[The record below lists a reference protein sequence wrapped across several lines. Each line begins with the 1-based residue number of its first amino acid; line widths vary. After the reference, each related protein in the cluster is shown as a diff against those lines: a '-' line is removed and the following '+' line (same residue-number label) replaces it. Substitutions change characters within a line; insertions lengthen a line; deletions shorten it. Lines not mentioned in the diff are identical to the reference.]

1 MTRDAD
7 GRPADGAARPAVS
20 TTLRRRPAAGTVDAG
35 QGAAEMAAAVD
46 AARAAGEVLIGRLG
60 SARVVRD
67 KGAIDVVTDADVAAG
82 RCIMERLAAATPSHG
97 FLTEDSDAVAGSSG
111 ARWIVDPLD
120 GTVNYLRSLPYF
132 CVSIAL
138 ERDGR
143 LELGVIFDPLRN
155 DLYAARHGQGA
166 TLNGQP
172 IRVSAETSLSRAV
185 VSTGFPY
192 DAWQAPRDNTA
203 EVGRIVKHVFALRSW
218 GSAALDLAAVACG
231 RLDLHWERGLHA
243 YDVAAGVA
251 IVREAGGVATDYAGG
266 ADALY
271 RGEIIAG
278 NAILQGVVGALFET
292 VGTGSN

>member
-1 MTRDAD
+1 
-7 GRPADGAARPAVS
+7 
-20 TTLRRRPAAGTVDAG
+20 
-35 QGAAEMAAAVD
+35 MAAAVD
-46 AARAAGEVLIGRLG
+46 AARAAGEVLVSRLG
-60 SARVVRD
+60 TARVVHE
-67 KGAIDVVTDADVAAG
+67 KGDIDVVTDADLAAE

-97 FLTEDSDAVAGSSG
+97 FLTEDSAAVAGSSG

-143 LELGVIFDPLRN
+143 LELGVIFDPLR
-155 DLYAARHGQGA
+155 DHLYAASRGRGA

-172 IRVSAETSLSRAV
+172 IRVGSETSLSRAV

-192 DAWQAPRDNTA
+192 DAWQAARDNTL
-203 EVGRIVKHVFALRSW
+203 EVGTVVKHVFALRSW

-278 NAILQGVVGALFET
+278 NAVLRAAVGALFET
-292 VGTGSN
+292 VGTSSN